1 MKRVF
6 AKKSTILLMVA
17 MVILSL
23 ALFTACG
30 GSDGVPSSTTSGL
43 VGSWDWTVAGI
54 TTEGYYVFN
63 ADGTGSSGFDGART
77 AIRWGTSGGTIF
89 MCMTVSA
96 CGNSCSS
103 PMEMP
108 YSLDGNTLNITLSG
122 TTYTYTRGN

>member
-6 AKKSTILLMVA
+6 AKNALPLIAIAILA
-17 MVILSL
+17 F

-30 GSDGVPSSTTSGL
+30 ESDGVPSSTTSGL

-63 ADGTGSSGFDGART
+63 ADGTGNFGFDGART
-77 AIRWGTSGGTIF
+77 AIRWGTRDGSIF
-89 MCMTVSA
+89 MCATPA
-96 CGNSCSS
+96 TCGSSCQL
-103 PMEMP
+103 PTEMP
-108 YSLDGNTLNITLSG
+108 YSLDGDTLDVTLLG